1 MNKSHFLIL
10 ACMALV
16 SVSAQAGR
24 PFNLPAN
31 ATQIARDIYDLGTGM
46 HDGEQIRGYAFIHRK
61 DEAARPSNPGG
72 GNKKDN
78 TSGSTCYTFIGNGAK
93 WKTAEDYIIDS
104 TNLSGM
110 SQSYVENGI
119 TTATGLWENEVP
131 GVNIFGN
138 HVAGT
143 VDGADT
149 STPLDDKNEIYF
161 ADIIDPAIDSNNT
174 IAVTVVWGVFTG
186 PTRNRRLVEWDQ
198 VYNEAFTFGDASSNT
213 GIMDFLGIAAHE
225 VGHAI
230 QDHTGYKPL
239 ITRTRMIATAR
250 KIERFGAVLMMG
262 VPLLAALTRA
272 PSVGVLMFLAGFA
285 TLCIPVL
292 VHLLTLPT
300 EFDASF
306 KRALPML
313 ASGAYIP
320 PEDIPAAKKI
330 LLACA
335 LTYVSNSLIGLL
347 NVWRWIRLLRR

>member
-1 MNKSHFLIL
+1 MIYIILPLIL
-10 ACMALV
+10 TLFGPHLWAKHVLNKHNRQEYF
-16 SVSAQAGR
+16 S
-24 PFNLPAN
+24 
-31 ATQIARDIYDLGTGM
+31 GTGIDLARM
-46 HDGEQIRGYAFIHRK
+46 LLTRLKIK
-61 DEAARPSNPGG
+61 D
-72 GNKKDN
+72 
-78 TSGSTCYTFIGNGAK
+78 
-93 WKTAEDYIIDS
+93 
-104 TNLSGM
+104 
-110 SQSYVENGI
+110 V
-119 TTATGLWENEVP
+119 
-131 GVNIFGN
+131 
-138 HVAGT
+138 T
-143 VDGADT
+143 VDVTNIGDH
-149 STPLDDKNEIYF
+149 Y
-161 ADIIDPAIDSNNT
+161 DPVAKSIRLT
-174 IAVTVVWGVFTG
+174 EKRCGRKTLTAVVV
-186 PTRNRRLVEWDQ
+186 
-198 VYNEAFTFGDASSNT
+198 
-213 GIMDFLGIAAHE
+213 AAHE

-239 ITRTRMIATAR
+239 ITRTRMIGTAR

-262 VPLLAALTRA
+262 VPVLAALTRV